1 MRSLLFVP
9 GDSRKK
15 LEKGLNSGADALL
28 IDLEDSVA
36 LDAKE
41 EARRITTAFLAEQRQ
56 EVQRPRLFVRVN
68 GLTTGLIDA
77 DLDSVMRSSPDG
89 IVLPKTVGGTDV
101 AHLGAKLAVREAE
114 FGLED
119 GGTRILAIATENA
132 AGVFALG
139 TFAGASHR
147 LMGLTWGG
155 EDLSADLGAEANR
168 TEDGAYTAPYR
179 LARSLTLFGAAAAG
193 IDAIDSVFTNFRD
206 LAGLEAE
213 CSAAR
218 RDGFV
223 AKMAIHPAQ
232 VPVINETFTPSAESI
247 ERAQAVIEAFKAHPG
262 AGVVGVNGE
271 MLDRPHLLRAE
282 RLLRR
287 AGRFVE
293 RPA

>member
-15 LEKGLNSGADALL
+15 LDKAMGSGADVLL

-36 LDAKE
+36 VAAKD
-41 EARRITTAFLAEQRQ
+41 EARRVTSAFVMEHRAEA
-56 EVQRPRLFVRVN
+56 ERPRLFVRVN
-68 GLTTGLIDA
+68 GLTTGLADA
-77 DLDSVMRSSPDG
+77 DLDGVMPAAPDG
-89 IVLPKTVGGTDV
+89 IVLPKAVGGADV

-114 FGLED
+114 YGLDD
-119 GGTRILAIATENA
+119 GATRILAIATENA

-168 TEDGAYTAPYR
+168 DEDGAYTDPYR
-179 LARSLTLFGAAAAG
+179 LARSLTLMGAAAAG
-193 IDAIDSVFTNFRD
+193 VDAVDSVFTNFRD
-206 LAGLEAE
+206 MAGLEAE
-213 CSAAR
+213 CRQAR

-232 VPVINETFTPSAESI
+232 VPVINQAFTPSAEAMA
-247 ERAQAVIEAFKAHPG
+247 RAQAVIEAFRAHPG

-287 AGRFVE
+287 AG
-293 RPA
+293 AA

>member
-15 LEKGLNSGADALL
+15 LDKGLGSGADALL

-41 EARRITTAFLAEQRQ
+41 EARRVTAGFLTGAKGQAD
-56 EVQRPRLFVRVN
+56 RPRLYVRVN
-68 GLTTGLIDA
+68 GLTTGLTDA
-77 DLDSVMRSSPDG
+77 DLDEIMQAAPDG
-89 IVLPKTVGGTDV
+89 IVLPKTVGGSDV

-119 GGTRILAIATENA
+119 GGTRILAIATETA
-132 AGVFALG
+132 LGVFALG

-147 LMGLTWGG
+147 LMGIAWGG

-168 TEDGAYTAPYR
+168 GDDGAYTDPYR
-179 LARSLTLFGAAAAG
+179 IARALTLLGAAAASV
-193 IDAIDSVFTNFRD
+193 DAIDSVYTNFRD
-206 LAGLEAE
+206 MEGLAAE
-213 CSAAR
+213 CREAR

-232 VPVINETFTPSAESI
+232 VPVINEAFTPSHEAMA
-247 ERAQAVIEAFKAHPG
+247 RAQAVIDAFRANPG
-262 AGVVGVNGE
+262 AGVVGIGGE

-282 RLLRR
+282 RLLKR
-287 AGRFVE
+287 AGRL
-293 RPA
+293 